1 MRRED
6 LNTLLGELA
15 DAPGPKVTL
24 TLPTHRHAPNVDQ
37 DRIRLK
43 NLAKQASHDLEA
55 HVQDR
60 EELVSLHKRLDGLEH
75 SLDHRYLDQ
84 GLAVFVSVEDTRIVH
99 LAHTPIERALV
110 AERFA
115 TRELHRDVA
124 EATEAWVLALSLGG
138 NDTDGTQLFWLERGH
153 LEEHRDD
160 VLPADWDIRDR
171 GDVRFGAESRPPS
184 PQRDAYIEDFL
195 RRTEEHVANIV
206 GKDAVVVAGI
216 ERLRSHHRAVTRLGG
231 QIIAEVDGN
240 FDRSPKSELVR
251 AAEAALFDAHRQ
263 QLEAIAAHIDEHVA
277 DAHVALGID
286 DCERLAR
293 EGRVERLVLEHSYL
307 EPIMVDDVA
316 IGDRVEIAI
325 RQTHEHGGTIVAVD
339 DDRLAERGRIAATLR
354 W

>member
-6 LNTLLGELA
+6 LDTLLDELA

-24 TLPTHRHAPNVDQ
+24 TLPTHRHAPDADQ

-55 HVQDR
+55 HTRDR
-60 EELVSLHKRLDGLEH
+60 EELVSLRKRLDGLEH
-75 SLDHRYLDQ
+75 GLDQRQLDH
-84 GLAVFVSVEDTRIVH
+84 GLAVFVSVDGTRQVH

-110 AERFA
+110 ADRFA
-115 TRELHRDVA
+115 TRELHRDVS
-124 EATEAWVLALSLGG
+124 ETTEAWVLALSLGG
-138 NDTDGTQLFWLERGH
+138 NDTDGTQLYRLQRGH

-160 VLPADWDIRDR
+160 VLPAEWDIRDR

-195 RRTEEHVANIV
+195 RRTEEHVAGIV
-206 GKDAVVVAGI
+206 GKESIVVAGI
-216 ERLRSHHRAVTRLGG
+216 ERLRSHHRAVTRLGD

-240 FDRSPKSELVR
+240 FDRSPPSELAH
-251 AAEAALFDAHRQ
+251 AAEAALVDAQEQR
-263 QLEAIAAHIDEHVA
+263 LEVVAAHIDEHVA

-286 DCERLAR
+286 DCERLAS
-293 EGRVERLVLEHSYL
+293 EGRGDRLVLEHSYL

-339 DDRLAERGRIAATLR
+339 DDRLADHGRIAALLR